1 MQAAGITVGKIYE
14 DRVTRS
20 NRVLNIRLHLI
31 DKKEH
36 IYAYYSDTQ
45 TNAKTNFKNLR
56 EEMFRLGYTM
66 TWLGCEQE
74 FTKISNKPCKV
85 SDRENKNVHLKS
97 FNDIKISADEKRK
110 AKQRQYN
117 KTFRAK
123 QKALKAAE
131 AKK

>member
-1 MQAAGITVGKIYE
+1 MQAAGITIGKIYE

-56 EEMFRLGYTM
+56 EELFRLGYTM

-74 FTKISNKPCKV
+74 VTQVSNKPCNISKGK
-85 SDRENKNVHLKS
+85 DKNHDLKS
-97 FNDIKISADEKRK
+97 FGDIKISADEKRK

-117 KTFRAK
+117 RTFRAK